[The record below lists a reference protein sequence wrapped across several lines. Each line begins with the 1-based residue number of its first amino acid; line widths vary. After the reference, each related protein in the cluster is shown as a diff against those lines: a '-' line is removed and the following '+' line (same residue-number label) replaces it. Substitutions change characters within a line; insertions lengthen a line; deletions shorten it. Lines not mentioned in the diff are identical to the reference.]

1 MRVGGTRC
9 MSLRDGAMRRDTF
22 EIHAAL
28 AGLEQERADGEPRS
42 DCRVGARGRSSSFHV
57 IRIAWISSFASR
69 FSAVQVETN
78 KAEMPR
84 AKIAG
89 IAFER
94 QASRNRRRME
104 MRSWWRCRSRCS
116 DIGRQTQTQTQ
127 TCNQSIND

>member
-1 MRVGGTRC
+1 
-9 MSLRDGAMRRDTF
+9 MRRDTF

-28 AGLEQERADGEPRS
+28 AGSEERADGELRS
-42 DCRVGARGRSSSFHV
+42 DCREGTRGRSSSFHV

-69 FSAVQVETN
+69 FSAVQVGTN

-94 QASRNRRRME
+94 QASKIEEGGDAFMVAV
-104 MRSWWRCRSRCS
+104 
-116 DIGRQTQTQTQ
+116 
-127 TCNQSIND
+127 